1 MSKYEA
7 HLYSNVEEL
16 EAAMN
21 RAHSLETRELSDE
34 NVTVRTEQQDSR
46 L

>member
-16 EAAMN
+16 EAAIEA
-21 RAHSLETRELSDE
+21 RGLSDE
-34 NVTVRTEQQDSR
+34 VVTMPTEQQDSR

>member
-16 EAAMN
+16 EAAMGHV
-21 RAHSLETRELSDE
+21 HSLEALELFDE
-34 NVTVRTEQQDSR
+34 NVTMPTEQQDNR

>member
-7 HLYSNVEEL
+7 HLYPNVEEL
-16 EAAMN
+16 EGAKGH
-21 RAHSLETRELSDE
+21 AHSLEALELSDE
-34 NVTVRTEQQDSR
+34 NVTKPTEQQDSR

>member
-16 EAAMN
+16 EAAMGH
-21 RAHSLETRELSDE
+21 AHSLEARKLSDE
-34 NVTVRTEQQDSR
+34 NVTMPTEQQDYR

>member
-7 HLYSNVEEL
+7 HLYSNVEEI
-16 EAAMN
+16 EATMGS
-21 RAHSLETRELSDE
+21 AHSLETRGLSDE
-34 NVTVRTEQQDSR
+34 MVTMPTEEQDSR